1 MADLNGGQI
10 IAKQL
15 KREGIDTVFAVYAGP
30 MTQALAGCAN
40 EGIRVVGCRHEEQAG
55 FMAQAW
61 GYIHKKPGIVI
72 AGSGPAVTNTVT
84 SLQVAT
90 DSGLPLVVLGGSA
103 GASTRWKGP
112 TRAFGGFQETD
123 QVALTQAA
131 CKWAVEIDA
140 TDRIPEFLHIG
151 LAKAV
156 SGRPGGVYIDFPGHL
171 VQASVPEESIQWRET
186 RPAVYPPHGDPAG
199 IEAVATMLA
208 EAERPL
214 ILIGKGAA
222 WADAAESLKKLAAL
236 GIPFVSS
243 PMGRGTIPDD
253 DPRNA
258 GSARST
264 ALGNADAVLMVGG
277 RFNWIFQF
285 GRPPTFAANAKFA
298 HIDIVAEE
306 LTGAANIDHG
316 LVADCAAATDQIVE
330 ALNGRK
336 LRASGRNWLSG
347 LQEQAQKNQ
356 SALDELMASDSR
368 PISPYRLMR
377 DVRDSLARDATISVD
392 GEITLGIGR
401 LVLPTFFPRHRL
413 NSGTTA
419 CMGTGVPYAIGA
431 KLARP
436 DQQSVAVL
444 GDYAFGASAMEIET
458 AARMNAAVVFVIVNN
473 AGIVGRSA
481 QANTFGFEEPLI
493 SGLIPAEYEKMAE
506 MVGGYGEKVEDPAQI
521 KPAIGRALESGKVSL
536 LNVMVDPKGGVRR
549 GGGYL

>member
-1 MADLNGGQI
+1 MSVLNGGQI

-30 MTQALAGCAN
+30 MTQALAGLAD
-40 EGIRVVGCRHEEQAG
+40 ESVRVVGCRHEEQAG

-61 GYIHKKPGIVI
+61 GYINKKPGIVI
-72 AGSGPAVTNTVT
+72 AGSGPAVSNTVT

-103 GASTRWKGP
+103 GASTHSNRP

-123 QVALTQAA
+123 QVALTTAA
-131 CKWAVEIDA
+131 CKWAVEVDV

-151 LAKAV
+151 LGKAV

-171 VQASVPEESIQWRET
+171 VQASVPEENVQWRET
-186 RPAVYPPHGDPAG
+186 QPAVYQPHGDPAG
-199 IEAVATMLA
+199 VEAIAKLLA

-214 ILIGKGAA
+214 ILVGKGAA
-222 WADAAESLKKLAAL
+222 WADAAESLQKLAAM
-236 GIPFVSS
+236 GIPFVAS

-258 GSARST
+258 GSARSS
-264 ALGNADAVLMVGG
+264 ALRNADAVLMAGG

-285 GRPPTFAANAKFA
+285 GRPPTFASNAKFA
-298 HIDIVAEE
+298 HIDIVPEE
-306 LTGAANIDHG
+306 MTSAANIDIG
-316 LVADCAAATDQIVE
+316 LVADCAAATGQIVE
-330 ALNGRK
+330 ALAGRR
-336 LRASGRNWLSG
+336 LRTAATGWLTG
-347 LQEQAQKNQ
+347 LQEQAQRNRA
-356 SALDELMASDSR
+356 ALNEIMASDSV
-368 PISPYRLMR
+368 PISPYRLVR

-401 LVLPTFFPRHRL
+401 LILPSYYPRHRL

-436 DQQSVAVL
+436 DLQSVAVL

-481 QANTFGFEEPLI
+481 QQNTFGFEEPLI
-493 SGLIPAEYEKMAE
+493 SGLIPADYEKMAE
-506 MVGGYGEKVEDPAQI
+506 MVGGYAEKVEDPAEI